1 MVEEAALEKI
11 LICDDWGR
19 CVEENIDLCGLGAVQ
34 KKMLVLLA
42 GESGQEKILISDGRG
57 GWTRENV
64 DV

>member
-1 MVEEAALEKI
+1 MGEVALEKI
-11 LICDDWGR
+11 LISDGWGR
-19 CVEENIDLCGLGAVQ
+19 CADENINLCGLGALQ

-57 GWTRENV
+57 GWTRDNV